1 VRGCIR
7 FGTKRGEIVTAIL
20 RLQHKEHVRLDHSQL
35 KVLYQSLG
43 PAGAD
48 KVLAHALDDLSTTLV
63 TAAEHYRL
71 GEIEPLRAAVKT
83 VIALAQQ
90 VGMTML
96 ARVGR
101 DVLAL
106 SQTYDAAAFGATMA
120 RFERIGEGSLM
131 AVWDLQD
138 LSL

>member
-1 VRGCIR
+1 
-7 FGTKRGEIVTAIL
+7 
-20 RLQHKEHVRLDHSQL
+20 LQHEEPVGLDRSQL

-43 PAGAD
+43 AVGAD
-48 KVLAHALDDLSTTLV
+48 KVVAHALDELATM
-63 TAAEHYRL
+63 L
-71 GEIEPLRAAVKT
+71 GIAGEQYLMGDIEALRRSLKSI
-83 VIALAQQ
+83 IAFSQQ
-90 VGMTML
+90 VGMTLL

-106 SQTYDAAAFGATMA
+106 SHTYDAPAFGATMA
-120 RFERIGEGSLM
+120 RLERIGESSLI

>member
-1 VRGCIR
+1 M
-7 FGTKRGEIVTAIL
+7 TAVI
-20 RLQHKEHVRLDHSQL
+20 RLQHEEPVGLDRSQL

-43 PAGAD
+43 AVGAD
-48 KVLAHALDDLSTTLV
+48 KVVAHALDELATM
-63 TAAEHYRL
+63 L
-71 GEIEPLRAAVKT
+71 GIAGEQYLMGDIEALRRSLKSI
-83 VIALAQQ
+83 IAFSQQ
-90 VGMTML
+90 VGMTLL

-106 SQTYDAAAFGATMA
+106 SHTYDAPAFGATMA
-120 RFERIGEGSLM
+120 RLERIGESSLI